1 LGGFNDLLPKFKD
14 LNTSIVAASTETD
27 EKAAEVAANLEFPVA
42 YGMTRPQVDSIG
54 SWWEDRRSLIQP
66 SNFVLNETGKVLS
79 ATYSSG
85 PIGRV
90 EAVDA
95 IRLIEFLEKQKKS

>member
-1 LGGFNDLLPKFKD
+1 LGGFNDQIQQFKD
-14 LNTSIVAASTETD
+14 LNTSIVAVSTETD
-27 EKAAEVAANLEFPVA
+27 DKAAEVAANLVFPVA

-54 SWWEDRRSLIQP
+54 SWWEDRRSLVQP

-90 EAVDA
+90 EAADA
-95 IRLIEFLEKQKKS
+95 IRFIEFQEKLKKS